1 MLPLLLGI
9 ASIGAAA
16 EPAPAFNAFTLEQLR
31 RIALDENPG
40 VRAAREA
47 IAASRAQVVTASAYP
62 NPEVDLWSGERRARL
77 PELRSGAVGS
87 YALTQRI
94 DYPWQRRA
102 RIAAA
107 EYGIVSAQ
115 AQAREFEVDLLATL
129 GLRFFD
135 VLRRESELRA
145 AEEDLALAE
154 AIRSKVAVRVDTGEA
169 PRYELIR
176 ADAEWLNTQKNAQA
190 AELRIAQAKSAL
202 RTLVSPSLPENFRIE
217 GDLDEVASLPPLA
230 TLRDQLLKN
239 NPELERGRAEIQ
251 RAGKQL
257 DVERLRRTPELAL
270 RVARYYEPDYNSNSI
285 GAIVTIPLWDRRP
298 GPIAEAGAELRRR
311 GAEQEGRVFSL
322 LRDLEGAYHRYEI
335 ADTQVSA
342 LESGIVREAEAALR
356 VAEAGYRL
364 GERGILDYLDA
375 QRAFRAA
382 RNELITARYEL
393 QVAAIEIERMRA
405 EFLTTPDQAA
415 PQPPTP
421 YGYPR

>member
-1 MLPLLLGI
+1 MRQRVLLRCMLPLLLGI

-47 IAASRAQVVTASAYP
+47 IAASRAQVVTASACP

-239 NPELERGRAEIQ
+239 NPELERGRADIQ

-322 LRDLEGAYHRYEI
+322 LRDLEGA
-335 ADTQVSA
+335 
-342 LESGIVREAEAALR
+342 
-356 VAEAGYRL
+356 
-364 GERGILDYLDA
+364 
-375 QRAFRAA
+375 
-382 RNELITARYEL
+382 
-393 QVAAIEIERMRA
+393 
-405 EFLTTPDQAA
+405 
-415 PQPPTP
+415 
-421 YGYPR
+421 